1 MITKNIIDEINEK
14 TSIVELVSEY
24 VKLDKKGKNYVGLCP
39 FHDDTNPSFSVSPE
53 KNIAKCFSCGV
64 GGGPIKFYQEINH
77 VSFEEATRKL
87 AERLGIKLKTAAT
100 KPSLIEHKVLEVAVN
115 FYHYYLLNS
124 KSGEEI
130 ISYLAK
136 RKITKKEIAEFK
148 LGFSPFERTALYDLL
163 VKKDYSKEVLENS
176 GLFRKADNNY
186 YDFFNERIMFP
197 IDDENGNVIGFSGRS
212 LKEKA
217 KYINSKDSFVFSKNK
232 SLYNLSK
239 ALPFIKRENKVVI
252 FEGFFDVISAF
263 KVGIKNA
270 VATMGTAL
278 TNEQITLITK
288 LTKHLIFAYD
298 GDLAGKEATINALR
312 LLRGKNLKIDILPLN
327 ELDPDEFINKKGK
340 EAFLKLFNN
349 LVDEYHFQ
357 YQYYK
362 SSLNLANMN
371 DVSLLKDYLKEILTF
386 ANKEVRE
393 IYLAK
398 LAEDLN
404 VSVHSLSHLMR
415 ERRVTPVIE
424 KVKKPVLKIPE
435 SFYNAEIILLIIM
448 LKNKEKAKQIDQ
460 TLGSIYVCDMTI
472 YKLRTILMIKYYNL
486 YDEFEENKFLEI
498 LAGETDS
505 EELIAAFTTIISQIE
520 YSSKFIYNDE
530 DVLKHLEFFK
540 SINDEKEYQQILKDI
555 MKETESYQKTV
566 LVEKQRVLKLKK
578 RN

>member
-1 MITKNIIDEINEK
+1 
-14 TSIVELVSEY
+14 
-24 VKLDKKGKNYVGLCP
+24 
-39 FHDDTNPSFSVSPE
+39 
-53 KNIAKCFSCGV
+53 
-64 GGGPIKFYQEINH
+64 
-77 VSFEEATRKL
+77 
-87 AERLGIKLKTAAT
+87 
-100 KPSLIEHKVLEVAVN
+100 
-115 FYHYYLLNS
+115 
-124 KSGEEI
+124 
-130 ISYLAK
+130 
-136 RKITKKEIAEFK
+136 
-148 LGFSPFERTALYDLL
+148 
-163 VKKDYSKEVLENS
+163 
-176 GLFRKADNNY
+176 
-186 YDFFNERIMFP
+186 MFP

-232 SLYNLSK
+232 SLDNLSK

-252 FEGFFDVISAF
+252 FEGFFDDTSA

-278 TNEQITLITK
+278 TNEIITLITK

-404 VSVHSLSHLMR
+404 VSVHSYR
-415 ERRVTPVIE
+415 I
-424 KVKKPVLKIPE
+424 
-435 SFYNAEIILLIIM
+435 
-448 LKNKEKAKQIDQ
+448 
-460 TLGSIYVCDMTI
+460 
-472 YKLRTILMIKYYNL
+472 
-486 YDEFEENKFLEI
+486 
-498 LAGETDS
+498 
-505 EELIAAFTTIISQIE
+505 
-520 YSSKFIYNDE
+520 
-530 DVLKHLEFFK
+530 
-540 SINDEKEYQQILKDI
+540 
-555 MKETESYQKTV
+555 
-566 LVEKQRVLKLKK
+566 
-578 RN
+578 